1 MKHFQ
6 PWLILAG
13 ACLLGGSGVVQAIDG
28 PTAQQ
33 RFNALAASIAD
44 RKPWVEGGDLNPAQ
58 EQIYEQ
64 LKQQAA
70 AIMGQPDRE
79 ATLLALLNTYKDQD
93 AYPRQAIMYTIIG
106 DVNYT
111 SDDVPFLKHVFLA
124 AVDFHYDEY
133 PYKERTWIG
142 PIKTKT
148 GLADRILGLSGR
160 GHLFDNPEFFLL
172 KRDPKA
178 WLAKY
183 AP

>member
-1 MKHFQ
+1 MKYLQ
-6 PWLILAG
+6 LLLILVG
-13 ACLLGGSGVVQAIDG
+13 AILLGGSGVARAIDG

-70 AIMGQPDRE
+70 AIMDQPDRE

-93 AYPRQAIMYTIIG
+93 AYPRQAIVWAIL
-106 DVNYT
+106 VNVDYKPQ
-111 SDDVPFLKHVFLA
+111 DVPFLKRVFLA
-124 AVDFHYDEY
+124 AADLHYDEY
-133 PYKERTWIG
+133 PYKERTWKG
-142 PIKTKT
+142 PLKIKA
-148 GLADRILGLSGR
+148 GLADEILALSGR